1 MMDYDLLAS
10 DEFDPSFIEI
20 SELTPEEV
28 KKAGIKRLT
37 ELHREMRP
45 LELEKRRVLSLLS
58 DPLKKQEVIDLTVSS
73 ARNIMTTCTLEH
85 SEDDVLY
92 KGFTQESK
100 ELLKGERSM
109 KVSNLFST
117 VVKDEVVKEGV
128 SEIKELVKF
137 DTRRI
142 RQEKRVG
149 KTLDSLYL
157 HKKQADQEKELL
169 KHREQLAML
178 MLAQK
183 HNEERFEQIGNALL
197 VHEDRLK
204 ALAVLGVEEKKLE
217 LYKLKV
223 ENPEMTQQELADKIG
238 KSRLT
243 VIRWLKDIESV
254 QCKANS

>member
-1 MMDYDLLAS
+1 MDYDDLAS
-10 DEFDPSFIEI
+10 EDFDANSIEI

-28 KKAGIKRLT
+28 RIAGIKRLT
-37 ELHREMRP
+37 EIHREMRP
-45 LELEKRRVLSLLS
+45 LELEKRKVLSVLS

-85 SEDDVLY
+85 NEEDVLY
-92 KGFTQESK
+92 KGFTDENK
-100 ELLKGERSM
+100 ELLKEKRNM
-109 KVSNLFST
+109 KVQDLFTT
-117 VVKDEVVKEGV
+117 VTKDSIVKEGV

-137 DTRRI
+137 DTRKV

-183 HNEERFEQIGNALL
+183 QNEERFEQIGNALL
-197 VHEDRLK
+197 LHEEKIK
-204 ALAVLGVEEKKLE
+204 ALATLGIEQKKID
-217 LYKLKV
+217 LYKLRV
-223 ENPEMTQQELADKIG
+223 ENPNMTQQELSEKIG

-254 QCKANS
+254 HLKAGS